1 MAESI
6 VADLKRVTSSSGLY
20 AIANMLQRG
29 LSFILLPVYTRFLD
43 VAEYGILD
51 MLSGLSAILFGVLL
65 LGMPSA
71 LTKVYHR
78 DCKTREDQKA
88 LLFTALA
95 IDLPPLILGAG
106 SLCIFAEPL
115 GVWLLGEAGRA
126 DVVRLAVVTV
136 VFSSLV
142 AIVLSSFRT
151 RERAVS
157 FALLNFVQFGV
168 GILLNIVLVVWFR
181 MGVHGVLW
189 GNLVSS
195 IVALPIGILMAR
207 RDIRWRFEERMVRP
221 LLHFGI
227 LVIPSAITGW
237 VITMADRWVLRFYY
251 SLGDVAV
258 YGVGY
263 KIGMIM
269 QMGLVWPFQLAW
281 PAVAFSISKRKVHRR
296 TFSRVLTYL
305 CFAMAVGILG
315 LSLCSQAGLQV
326 FAGPSYAESHRVVP
340 WVALAYAFAG
350 IQFCL
355 SPGIHI
361 AGKTRYLPLFSAVA
375 AIVNLGLNLLWVP
388 TYGMMGATWATTVS
402 YFVLAAMTVI
412 LSQKAYWLPLE
423 KSRLVQIVVIGS
435 GIYALGAFV
444 PLWSG
449 LVEKLTWSLFLSCI
463 AFPVLMLGTGFLR
476 PGERKVI
483 AELYNKY
490 TPWTIP
496 VPEVDPGGDLDM
508 SGTNIPMPD
517 LSLINR
523 PTGVSDDED
532 EPDAE
537 SD

>member
-1 MAESI
+1 MGDSI
-6 VADLKRVTSSSGLY
+6 VSDLKRVSSSSGLY
-20 AIANMLQRG
+20 AVANMLQRG

-51 MLSGLSAILFGVLL
+51 MLSGLSAILFGLLL

-78 DCKTREDQKA
+78 DCKTPEDQKS

-95 IDLPPLILGAG
+95 LDLPPLLIGAG
-106 SLCIFAEPL
+106 SLFIFAETI
-115 GVWLLGEAGRA
+115 GIWILGEAGRA
-126 DVVRLAVVTV
+126 DVIRLAVVTV

-151 RERAVS
+151 RERAIS
-157 FALLNFVQFGV
+157 YALLNFMQFGL
-168 GILLNIVLVVWFR
+168 GMLLNIALVVWFR
-181 MGVHGVLW
+181 MGIHGVLW

-195 IVALPIGILMAR
+195 VLALPIGLIMAR
-207 RDIRWRFEERMVRP
+207 KDFNWTFEERLVQP

-237 VITMADRWVLRFYY
+237 VITMADRYVLRWHVG
-251 SLGDVAV
+251 LEEVAV

-296 TFSRVLTYL
+296 TFARVLTYL
-305 CFAMAVGILG
+305 CFAMTIGVLG
-315 LSLCSQAGLQV
+315 LSLCSQAGLDE
-326 FAGPSYAESHRVVP
+326 FAGPSYADSYLVVP
-340 WVALAYAFAG
+340 LVALAYAFAG

-375 AIVNLGLNLLWVP
+375 AIVNLGLNLYWVP
-388 TYGMMGATWATTVS
+388 QYHMFGAIWATAVS
-402 YFVLAAMTVI
+402 YFLLALMTAA
-412 LSQKAYWLPLE
+412 LSQKVYWLPLE
-423 KSRLVQIVVIGS
+423 KARLVRIVVVG
-435 GIYALGAFV
+435 GAVYVLGAAV
-444 PLWSG
+444 PLWDG
-449 LVEKLTWSLFLSCI
+449 LVEGLTWALFLSCA
-463 AFPVLMLGTGFLR
+463 AFPALLLATGFLR

-483 AELYNKY
+483 AGALQPLHPLAGRGAPSGSRSGSRCLRHGYSY
-490 TPWTIP
+490 AGPIP
-496 VPEVDPGGDLDM
+496 FEAAG
-508 SGTNIPMPD
+508 
-517 LSLINR
+517 R
-523 PTGVSDDED
+523 RE
-532 EPDAE
+532 ER
-537 SD
+537 

>member
-1 MAESI
+1 MAEKI
-6 VADLKRVTSSSGLY
+6 VADLKRVSSSSGLY
-20 AIANMLQRG
+20 AVANMLQRG

-51 MLSGLSAILFGVLL
+51 TLSGLSAILFGVLL

-78 DCKTREDQKA
+78 DCKTPEDQKS
-88 LLFTALA
+88 LLFTALML
-95 IDLPPLILGAG
+95 DLPPLILGAG
-106 SLCIFAEPL
+106 TLCIFAEPL
-115 GVWLLGEAGRA
+115 GFWLFGEEGRA
-126 DVVRLAVVTV
+126 DVVRLAVITV

-157 FALLNFVQFGV
+157 YAMLNFMQFGV
-168 GILLNIVLVVWFR
+168 GMLLNIGLVVWFR

-189 GNLVSS
+189 GNLISS
-195 IVALPIGILMAR
+195 IAALPVGLMMAKS
-207 RDIRWRFEERMVRP
+207 DIRWKFEERMVRP
-221 LLHFGI
+221 LLHFGV

-237 VITMADRWVLRFYY
+237 VITMADRYVLRYY
-251 SLGDVAV
+251 FSLEDVAI

-296 TFSRVLTYL
+296 TFARVLTYL
-305 CFAMAVGILG
+305 SFAMGIGVLG
-315 LSLCSQAGLQV
+315 LSLCSQAGLDE
-326 FAGPSYAESHRVVP
+326 FAGPSYANSHAVVP

-350 IQFCL
+350 VQFCL

-375 AIVNLGLNLLWVP
+375 AFVNLGLNLYWVP
-388 TYGMMGATWATTVS
+388 KYGMLGATWATTAS
-402 YFVLAAMTVI
+402 YFVLALMTVL
-412 LSQKAYWLPLE
+412 LSQKVYWLPLE
-423 KSRLVQIVVIGS
+423 TGRLVRIVVIAG
-435 GIYALGAFV
+435 GVYALGAFV

-449 LVEKLTWSLFLSCI
+449 LVEELTWSLFLACV
-463 AFPVLMLGTGFLR
+463 AFPALMLGSGFLR

-508 SGTNIPMPD
+508 SGSDIPMPD
-517 LSLINR
+517 LSLLK
-523 PTGVSDDED
+523 PPAGVSDDGD
-532 EPDAE
+532 EPDSE
-537 SD
+537 SK